1 MEIRKVSAELFE
13 EQIQEIDRDIH
24 KYDPLPE
31 LITKNIACTGKENDF
46 ESLTINEIFEMGRS
60 QARGQPLYQP
70 TRTPFS
76 QIPDATNVPVINTAT
91 WKRQNRITTGTDV
104 IMEDTVGSKRKNRD
118 PALFSVVVWALWNRR
133 NNLRLGKTCGTLR
146 QLLSQANDRL
156 KEFSLHNTVM
166 TSTERRTPILE
177 IDSVLNG
184 FEISENTERGEAAK
198 NKEVHVENPNIDAS
212 NKLPVSLE
220 SGLDASVGH
229 VEKGMEAGAGHVEIL
244 NSKYAEPNRERRTR
258 SAGWGF

>member
-1 MEIRKVSAELFE
+1 MERDNEVADFQEQNQQGENQNSTKHGLQMESNPPHENMEIRKVSAELFE
-13 EQIQEIDRDIH
+13 EQIQELDRDIH

-70 TRTPFS
+70 TRTPLS

-118 PALFSVVVWALWNRR
+118 PALFSMVVWALWNRR
-133 NNLRLGKTCGTLR
+133 NNLRLGKTCGTLG

-166 TSTERRTPILE
+166 TSTERRTPYLGDE
-177 IDSVLNG
+177 N
-184 FEISENTERGEAAK
+184 ENT
-198 NKEVHVENPNIDAS
+198 D
-212 NKLPVSLE
+212 
-220 SGLDASVGH
+220 
-229 VEKGMEAGAGHVEIL
+229 
-244 NSKYAEPNRERRTR
+244 T
-258 SAGWGF
+258 